1 MISKFVIVS
10 GVIANLLM
18 PVVCLKYS
26 NSGAVISGV
35 DTETKFI
42 ARGGSNSKGPVEQL
56 VPFVD

>member
-1 MISKFVIVS
+1 MIPKFVIVS

-35 DTETKFI
+35 AVDAETKFI
-42 ARGGSNSKGPVEQL
+42 ARGGSKGPVEQL